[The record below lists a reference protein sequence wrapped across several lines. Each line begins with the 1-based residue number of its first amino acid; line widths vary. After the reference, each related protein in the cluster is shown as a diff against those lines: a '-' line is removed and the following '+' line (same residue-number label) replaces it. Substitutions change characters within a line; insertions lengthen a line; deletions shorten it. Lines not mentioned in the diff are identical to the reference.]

1 MLKSKRYKKAKSAV
15 IKVGSDNIFKELG
28 FADDE
33 AVNMF
38 ARGQLALEIR
48 DIIEKNGWSQRQ
60 AARELDVAQPRIA
73 EIMKM
78 KIEHYSVDMLIKYLD
93 KLGWRVLFRLEKKH
107 DVA

>member
-1 MLKSKRYKKAKSAV
+1 MLKSKRYKKVKRAV

-48 DIIEKNGWSQRQ
+48 AIIEKQGWSQRQ
-60 AARELDVAQPRIA
+60 AASEIGVAQPRIA

-78 KIEHYSVDMLIKYLD
+78 KIEHYSVDQLIKYLD
-93 KLGWRVLFRLEKKH
+93 KLGWRVSFRLERKH
-107 DVA
+107 HVA